1 MPTDYTINQSSKPNQ
16 TILSMMHSHSQRL
29 SWVENM
35 VDIEKALEYVHK
47 SIQSTLCYRMMGY
60 DVDEIAT
67 RMHRSVRTIR
77 RYIAIAKLSLA
88 SLFDSSY

>member
-1 MPTDYTINQSSKPNQ
+1 VISNPTLNPHSYPNQSM
-16 TILSMMHSHSQRL
+16 LSMMHSHSQRL
-29 SWVENM
+29 NWVENM

-67 RMHRSVRTIR
+67 RMGRSTRTIK

>member
-1 MPTDYTINQSSKPNQ
+1 MIPSPTPNPNQ
-16 TILSMMHSHSQRL
+16 QMSTMMHLHSQRL

-35 VDIEKALEYVHK
+35 VDIEAALEYVHK

-60 DVDEIAT
+60 DIDEIAS
-67 RMHRSVRTIR
+67 RIGRSTRTIR

-88 SLFDSSY
+88 SLFDSSYQ